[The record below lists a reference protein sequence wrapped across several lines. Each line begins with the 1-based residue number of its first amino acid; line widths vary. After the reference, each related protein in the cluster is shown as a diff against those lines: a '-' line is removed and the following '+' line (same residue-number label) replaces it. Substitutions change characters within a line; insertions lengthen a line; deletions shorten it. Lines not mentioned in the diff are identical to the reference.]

1 MLVLSRRSHESV
13 MVENPDGS
21 GSTLKVTVI
30 RCRDGEVRLGFEG
43 PARLTIHRLE
53 IWNRIRADVQA
64 NHPTNSPRRKR
75 IQRTVRRDV
84 QSDRLL
90 YKFDLSKGN

>member
-21 GSTLKVTVI
+21 GSTLKVTVL
-30 RCRDGEVRLGFEG
+30 RSRDGEVTLGFES
-43 PARLTIHRLE
+43 PVRLAIIRKE
-53 IWNRIRADVQA
+53 DWNRIRNNVLE
-64 NHPTNSPRRKR
+64 NYPSNFPRRKKLR
-75 IQRTVRRDV
+75 TTVRRDV

-90 YKFDLSKGN
+90 YKSYTSKGN